1 MHAPDWDDA
10 DDPILWIGLRAD
22 PYAGPFRYQGG
33 VVGGDFDLY
42 DGLGISRE
50 LYDEVLAWNEEDA
63 SLRGRPSAAW
73 KDRHFAW
80 KQGLLVRLRE
90 EVHPEIEVEAPQAVR
105 PVEVTLSRL
114 RPGRTEGELI
124 LDAGGASSPEDKS
137 VLVVG
142 SALARRVLAWVKDGN
157 RLDATHEASDAELF
171 AWEDAG
177 VELAQQVRD
186 ELGSGY
192 AVLAR

>member
-1 MHAPDWDDA
+1 MHAPDRDDA

-22 PYAGPFRYQGG
+22 PYAGPFRYQGE
-33 VVGGDFDLY
+33 VVGGDFDSY
-42 DGLGISRE
+42 DGLGISRD

-63 SLRGRPSAAW
+63 SLRGWPSAAW
-73 KDRHFAW
+73 EDHRFAW
-80 KQGLLVRLRE
+80 KQRLLVRLRAG
-90 EVHPEIEVEAPQAVR
+90 VHSEIKVEAPQAVR

-114 RPGRTEGELI
+114 RPGRTEVELI
-124 LDAGGASSPEDKS
+124 LDAEVESSPDEKS

-142 SALARRVLAWVKDGN
+142 SAVATRVLAWVEDGN
-157 RLDATHEASDAELF
+157 RLGATRQATDAELF

-177 VELAQQVRD
+177 VELAQQVQD
-186 ELGSGY
+186 ELGSGD